1 MAHEHR
7 LRIKTL
13 LMVLLMVACA
23 NLGDL
28 MLKRGMLQI
37 GAVQI
42 SPLGI
47 WHALLSTIHNSTIW
61 LGILFLIGFTLCY
74 MLAVSWADYSYV
86 MPAGAFGYA
95 IQTVLAVVILHE
107 AVNPQR
113 WIGVVLIV
121 TGVLLVGQTHPST
134 TTAVSKQQATALS
147 GALGTHAELSDDG
160 LKLVETAP
168 GQGR

>member
-1 MAHEHR
+1 MSEERR
-7 LRIKTL
+7 LRVKTL
-13 LMVLLMVACA
+13 VVVLMMVVCA

-42 SPLGI
+42 SRSGV
-47 WHALLSTIHNSTIW
+47 WRALLSTIHNGTIW
-61 LGILFLIGFTLCY
+61 LGILFLLGFTFCY
-74 MLAVSWADYSYV
+74 MTAVSWADYSYV

-95 IQTVLAVVILHE
+95 IQTMLAVAILHE
-107 AVNPQR
+107 AVTPQR

-134 TTAVSKQQATALS
+134 TQTKVAT
-147 GALGTHAELSDDG
+147 
-160 LKLVETAP
+160 
-168 GQGR
+168 